1 MPAGCLWDANGMPTG
16 CPRAVY
22 GMQTGFLGMPTGRPR
37 DAHGMPTG
45 CPRDVPWDAHE
56 IPTGYLRDSRREVSR
71 GTSGKSQRKYATL
84 LPLYD
89 PPSPTRYCISCDD
102 ACAFGVLVVSHAS
115 SPYYRPK
122 SSVRRKTCT
131 RSQDRVS
138 AAFSSPDFS
147 VPTLFSSFVGL
158 VQHMSNGVHLAYCLC
173 SSRSRIIV
181 FLCSSRNTSSRQ
193 TGKLLD

>member
-1 MPAGCLWDANGMPTG
+1 MPTG
-16 CPRAVY
+16 CRRDARGLSMGCRRGSLGCPRDAR
-22 GMQTGFLGMPTGRPR
+22 GMPMECPR
-37 DAHGMPTG
+37 DAHGMFHG
-45 CPRDVPWDAHE
+45 MRMRSPRDTYE
-56 IPTGYLRDSRREVSR
+56 IPVVKCPVGH
-71 GTSGKSQRKYATL
+71 TSGKSQRKYATL

-102 ACAFGVLVVSHAS
+102 ACAFGVLVVNHAS

-122 SSVRRKTCT
+122 SSVRRKTCA

-181 FLCSSRNTSSRQ
+181 FLCFSRNTSSRQ